1 MRTQALT
8 SIAVGTVLVAL
19 ASTGCTASAADPAV
33 RVDGST
39 ITVQIEGGEARID
52 VNDLRVDSDVELSA
66 AAGTDLG
73 VPGQVSVE
81 NDSARWSY
89 PDRGLDVTAVAQ
101 AGRLV
106 IDLTSSRDQLVSWPV
121 TGAGARDLQLPQ
133 GEGLSIPVD
142 DVFWNNPDIGLV
154 GDEGQRLQD
163 LTMPFWGFSAGAV
176 GASYLVPT
184 DLGTSLNFAS
194 VEGRLR
200 STATHEF
207 SQEKGT
213 GTYTVAL
220 SVTDG
225 SPIAPALDYRSLL
238 GEQGGLRT
246 LQQKIAENPDTAKLI
261 GAFHAYLW
269 GDARTPEAIRQL
281 HDLGITKMWLG
292 YDSDDQPMTREAV
305 ETATNYGFLVG
316 PYDTFANAQ
325 DPSGEVDNPS
335 SSWPDGIWPDACVV
349 GKSGD
354 LEGGFSG
361 RGCYLS
367 SEALAADPELVA
379 SRVAAKLGNGV
390 NSYFLDVDATGEVFD
405 DYNPDHRMTQSKDR
419 QNRIDRMKV
428 IGKDL
433 VLGSETA
440 GSWAN
445 SVVSFSHG
453 SSTPVM
459 NGLWKAERDKANWGA
474 YWGKNGPAFF
484 FKSVALSA
492 ELKIGMFDPKYRV
505 PLYETVL
512 HDSVVSTDR
521 WELSFNKLPAEQTDR
536 TLLAMLYN
544 TPLNYTLNAQIIA
557 EEGPRMATMQKF
569 FATLQEA
576 AGTEPM
582 TDFQWLS
589 DDRMVQQTNFGEG
602 KLLVTANFGD
612 STFHDPDVGDIG
624 PGCVSASID
633 AASTT
638 LCP

>member
-1 MRTQALT
+1 MD
-8 SIAVGTVLVAL
+8 GNTV
-19 ASTGCTASAADPAV
+19 
-33 RVDGST
+33 
-39 ITVQIEGGEARID
+39 TVQIEGGEARID
-52 VNDLRVDSDVELSA
+52 LNDLSVDSEIELSA
-66 AAGTDLG
+66 ASATDLG
-73 VPGQVSVE
+73 SPGKVSVE
-81 NDSARWSY
+81 NGSARWSY
-89 PDRGLDVTAVAQ
+89 PDRGLDVSAVAR

-121 TGAGARDLQLPQ
+121 TGAGARDLQLPR

-142 DVFWNNPDIGLV
+142 DAFWNNPDTGLV
-154 GDEGQRLQD
+154 GDGQRLQD
-163 LTMPFWGFSAGAV
+163 LTMPFWGFSAGTV

-184 DLGTSLNFAS
+184 DLGTSLNFS
-194 VEGRLR
+194 SEEGRLL
-200 STATHEF
+200 STSTHEF
-207 SQEKGT
+207 SQRKGT
-213 GTYTVAL
+213 NTYTVAL

-225 SPIAPALDYRSLL
+225 SPVAPAQDYRKLL
-238 GEQGGLRT
+238 EEQGGLRT

-335 SSWPDGIWPDACVV
+335 SSWPDGIWPDACVMDE
-349 GKSGD
+349 KGD
-354 LEGGFSG
+354 LEGGFGG

-367 SEALAADPELVA
+367 SEALAADPELLA
-379 SRVAAKLGNGV
+379 ARVAAKVENGV

-405 DYNPDHRMTQSKDR
+405 DYSPDHRMTQSEDR
-419 QNRIDRMKV
+419 QNRVDRMKV
-428 IGKDL
+428 IGENL

-440 GSWAN
+440 ASWAN
-445 SVVSFSHG
+445 SVVTFSHG

-474 YWGKNGPAFF
+474 YWGTNGPAFF
-484 FKSVALSA
+484 FKPVELSP
-492 ELKIGMFDPKYRV
+492 ELRTGMFDPKYRV

-521 WELSFNKLPAEQTDR
+521 WELSFNKLPAQQTDR
-536 TLLAMLYN
+536 ALLAMLYN
-544 TPLNYTLNAQIIA
+544 TPLNYTLNAQTIA

-589 DDRMVQQTNFGEG
+589 DDRMVQRTIFGDG
-602 KLLVTANFGD
+602 KLVVTANFGD
-612 STFHDPDVGDIG
+612 SAFEDAEVGGIE
-624 PGCVSASID
+624 PGCVSTSIGGTI
-633 AASTT
+633 TT

>member
-8 SIAVGTVLVAL
+8 SIAVGTVLVTL

-66 AAGTDLG
+66 AAATDLG
-73 VPGQVSVE
+73 APGKVSVE

-101 AGRLV
+101 AGRLM
-106 IDLTSSRDQLVSWPV
+106 IDLTSSRDQRVSWPV

-142 DVFWNNPDIGLV
+142 DAFWNNPDIGLV

-163 LTMPFWGFSAGAV
+163 LTMPFWGFSAGTV

-184 DLGTSLNFAS
+184 DLGTSLNFTS
-194 VEGRLR
+194 VDGRLR
-200 STATHEF
+200 STATHDF

-225 SPIAPALDYRSLL
+225 SPVAPALDYRSLL
-238 GEQGGLRT
+238 EEQGGLRT
-246 LQQKIAENPDTAKLI
+246 LQQKIAENPDTAKLV

-281 HDLGITKMWLG
+281 HDLGITKMWIG
-292 YDSDDQPMTREAV
+292 YDADDQPMTREAV

-325 DPSGEVDNPS
+325 DPTGEVDNPS
-335 SSWPDGIWPDACVV
+335 SSWPEGIWPGACIIDEK
-349 GKSGD
+349 GEM
-354 LEGGFSG
+354 EGGFSG

-379 SRVAAKLGNGV
+379 SRVAAKVGNGV

-445 SVVSFSHG
+445 MLCPSV
-453 SSTPVM
+453 
-459 NGLWKAERDKANWGA
+459 
-474 YWGKNGPAFF
+474 
-484 FKSVALSA
+484 
-492 ELKIGMFDPKYRV
+492 
-505 PLYETVL
+505 
-512 HDSVVSTDR
+512 TDR
-521 WELSFNKLPAEQTDR
+521 AR
-536 TLLAMLYN
+536 
-544 TPLNYTLNAQIIA
+544 
-557 EEGPRMATMQKF
+557 R
-569 FATLQEA
+569 
-576 AGTEPM
+576 
-582 TDFQWLS
+582 
-589 DDRMVQQTNFGEG
+589 
-602 KLLVTANFGD
+602 
-612 STFHDPDVGDIG
+612 
-624 PGCVSASID
+624 
-633 AASTT
+633 
-638 LCP
+638 

>member
-207 SQEKGT
+207 SQEK
-213 GTYTVAL
+213 
-220 SVTDG
+220 
-225 SPIAPALDYRSLL
+225 APAPTRLPCQSPTGPRLPLHWITAVCSGSRADCAHCSRRSRRT
-238 GEQGGLRT
+238 RT
-246 LQQKIAENPDTAKLI
+246 L
-261 GAFHAYLW
+261 
-269 GDARTPEAIRQL
+269 
-281 HDLGITKMWLG
+281 
-292 YDSDDQPMTREAV
+292 
-305 ETATNYGFLVG
+305 
-316 PYDTFANAQ
+316 
-325 DPSGEVDNPS
+325 PS
-335 SSWPDGIWPDACVV
+335 
-349 GKSGD
+349 
-354 LEGGFSG
+354 
-361 RGCYLS
+361 
-367 SEALAADPELVA
+367 
-379 SRVAAKLGNGV
+379 
-390 NSYFLDVDATGEVFD
+390 
-405 DYNPDHRMTQSKDR
+405 
-419 QNRIDRMKV
+419 
-428 IGKDL
+428 
-433 VLGSETA
+433 
-440 GSWAN
+440 
-445 SVVSFSHG
+445 
-453 SSTPVM
+453 
-459 NGLWKAERDKANWGA
+459 
-474 YWGKNGPAFF
+474 
-484 FKSVALSA
+484 
-492 ELKIGMFDPKYRV
+492 
-505 PLYETVL
+505 
-512 HDSVVSTDR
+512 
-521 WELSFNKLPAEQTDR
+521 
-536 TLLAMLYN
+536 
-544 TPLNYTLNAQIIA
+544 
-557 EEGPRMATMQKF
+557 
-569 FATLQEA
+569 
-576 AGTEPM
+576 
-582 TDFQWLS
+582 
-589 DDRMVQQTNFGEG
+589 
-602 KLLVTANFGD
+602 
-612 STFHDPDVGDIG
+612 
-624 PGCVSASID
+624 
-633 AASTT
+633 
-638 LCP
+638 